1 MRIRTHVCRIII
13 HVALVNAA
21 RVMPVAA
28 QTITFGIKVGAPI
41 VEPFVLNDHTSDLN
55 NYTFSTKRYTFGPTV
70 EVSLLYHLSFEGDSL
85 YKRLNYVSYP
95 FGFDSFQATTSADS
109 WEFPLLIKRY
119 FNIGLHPYASG
130 GLSIRHIAGGSTN
143 FTNGEFQSTGEPW
156 EIVAR
161 TTIGFAASGGVD
173 LRKGP
178 IHFQPEIRY
187 THWDKANFR
196 SSNGVLGSNLNS
208 IDVLIGVVF
217 RKE

>member
-1 MRIRTHVCRIII
+1 
-13 HVALVNAA
+13 
-21 RVMPVAA
+21 MPVAA

-119 FNIGLHPYASG
+119 FNIGFHPYASG
-130 GLSIRHIAGGSTN
+130 GLLGYSAGRGYDLA
-143 FTNGEFQSTGEPW
+143 TGLRSVDALK
-156 EIVAR
+156 IVSAWPSLTR
-161 TTIGFAASGGVD
+161 
-173 LRKGP
+173 
-178 IHFQPEIRY
+178 
-187 THWDKANFR
+187 
-196 SSNGVLGSNLNS
+196 
-208 IDVLIGVVF
+208 
-217 RKE
+217 